1 MTTPTKIGAAMVAII
16 VIILCMII
24 SNNARNR
31 THRNTESRLELT
43 RKRYEMCD
51 TERRI
56 LNGEKISAADE
67 IQMAQDEYSALRSE
81 NDLLKEDNNDLSYD
95 ISELERFV
103 DDLRDEMDEK
113 DFISDDEAE
122 ALEET
127 LALGNNSATL
137 KELVEVSKWSEVD
150 DIVVGKDELIGLLL
164 SEMKLKR
171 ANLVKCMT
179 EKKVVG
185 KTPLQFMWADMS
197 QEQKNAL
204 LRAQVKKIAGLNL
217 NGQEQAAEDLM
228 KIWAPRHYNGE
239 TGLRQDVEARMK
251 KKRASMK
258 EGQKQFGLDN
268 VAYDDRDE
276 EWMEDWEDEQWSEWD
291 WDDEHVQN

>member
-1 MTTPTKIGAAMVAII
+1 MVAVI

-31 THRNTESRLELT
+31 THRNTQSRLELT
-43 RKRYEMCD
+43 RKRFEMCD

-103 DDLRDEMDEK
+103 DDLRDELDEK

-127 LALGNNSATL
+127 LALGNNSQTL

-164 SEMKLKR
+164 NEMKLKR
-171 ANLVKCMT
+171 TNLVKCMG

-185 KTPLQFMWADMS
+185 KSPLQFMWEDMS

-204 LRAQVKKIAGLNL
+204 LRAQVKKIAGLTM
-217 NGQEQAAEDLM
+217 NGQEQAAEDLI
-228 KIWAPRHYNGE
+228 KIWAPRHYNGQN
-239 TGLRQDVEARMK
+239 GLRQDIEARMK
-251 KKRASMK
+251 KKKANMK
-258 EGQKQFGLDN
+258 EGQKPTELND
-268 VAYDDRDE
+268 VAMDDRDE
-276 EWMEDWEDEQWSEWD
+276 EWMEDWEDEQWSEWN
-291 WDDEHVQN
+291 WDDEDAQN

>member
-1 MTTPTKIGAAMVAII
+1 MVAII